1 MVKKE
6 NAKKYKRKGSEGLLT
21 EFLEED
27 ISVFSHT
34 ILDGFCVTFML
45 VAFTLCCFWFELVGK
60 GKSSS

>member
-1 MVKKE
+1 M
-6 NAKKYKRKGSEGLLT
+6 

-45 VAFTLCCFWFELVGK
+45 VAFTLCCFWFEKEKALLNEKNGNQARRRCAKYVP
-60 GKSSS
+60 